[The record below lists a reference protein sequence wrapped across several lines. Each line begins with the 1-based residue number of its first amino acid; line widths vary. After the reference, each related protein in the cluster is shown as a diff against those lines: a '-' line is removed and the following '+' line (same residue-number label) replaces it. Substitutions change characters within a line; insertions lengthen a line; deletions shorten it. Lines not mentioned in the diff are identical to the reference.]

1 MTGYKL
7 SLEKQAPAGDGY
19 DIAMRG
25 MDWCKAQITELKAL
39 LNYKSETMINGNK
52 IRALAGID
60 SVIDEMEDLKRM
72 INEIK

>member
-7 SLEKQAPAGDGY
+7 SLEKQAPVGDGY
-19 DIAMRG
+19 DIVMRG
-25 MDWCKAQITELKAL
+25 MDWCEAQIMELKAL

-52 IRALAGID
+52 IRALACIN

>member
-7 SLEKQAPAGDGY
+7 SLEKQAPVGDGY

-25 MDWCKAQITELKAL
+25 MDWCEAQIVELRAL
-39 LNYKSETMINGNK
+39 LNYKSEIMINENK
-52 IRALAGID
+52 IRTLADID

-72 INEIK
+72 INETK